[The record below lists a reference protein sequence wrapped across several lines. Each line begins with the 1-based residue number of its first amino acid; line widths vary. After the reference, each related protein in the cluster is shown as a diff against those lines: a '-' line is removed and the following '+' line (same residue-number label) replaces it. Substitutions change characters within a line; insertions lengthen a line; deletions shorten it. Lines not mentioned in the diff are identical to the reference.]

1 MEVGNH
7 PVLFSEL
14 NGSGG
19 KSEDGV
25 VASTPKTIPL
35 RVQEQRAALIGG
47 EPVAQS
53 HTDPAYAFHAADA
66 CGKLWTEQ
74 AGISCFVRHTPDRS
88 QAQVNRCWSES
99 SLLQVDSVSKNDG
112 AIESKSRFRA
122 VPVNKFIYRMI
133 VRSLTAL

>member
-1 MEVGNH
+1 MPGLSMEVGNH

-19 KSEDGV
+19 KSEEFTTSQSTTNQKSEDGV

-74 AGISCFVRHTPDRS
+74 AGISCFVR
-88 QAQVNRCWSES
+88 E
-99 SLLQVDSVSKNDG
+99 LSV
-112 AIESKSRFRA
+112 RLRRA
-122 VPVNKFIYRMI
+122 L
-133 VRSLTAL
+133 VRL